1 MAAVALGIQ
10 NPARAQTNVA
20 ALVNASPISN
30 YDVRARAQ
38 LLSATAGLGGSVARQ
53 RALEELIEEEIK
65 FQAARQV
72 GVNVSDAEVS
82 EAMDGIAQRAN
93 LSRSQLRQAF
103 SQIGVDINT
112 LETRIRADI
121 AWRGVV
127 RSQFRREV
135 QIRENDILFALG
147 DRENQ
152 GMVTTTEFS
161 LQQIVF
167 FPSSGA
173 PPSQRRTDADR
184 FRSQFASCET
194 TEELAREFPNAVTKN
209 LRRRTLTQLP
219 EDIRA
224 LIENL
229 EAGQISA
236 PRATDDWLELYAVCS
251 RREIQDDT
259 EARVEIQQEIM
270 SEEGD
275 RLARRLLIDMRRR
288 SVIEYR

>member
-1 MAAVALGIQ
+1 MAAIVLGMQ
-10 NPARAQTNVA
+10 SPAWSQANVA
-20 ALVNASPISN
+20 ALVNDTPISS

-38 LLSATAGLGGSVARQ
+38 FLSATAGLGSSAARQ

-72 GVNVSDAEVS
+72 GVSVSDAEVDQ
-82 EAMDGIAQRAN
+82 AMDGIAQRAN
-93 LSRSQLRQAF
+93 LSRPQLRQAF
-103 SQIGVDINT
+103 AQIGVDVDT
-112 LETRIRADI
+112 LEARIRADI

-135 QIRENDILFALG
+135 RIRENDILFALG

-167 FPSSGA
+167 FPPSGSA
-173 PPSQRRTDADR
+173 PSQRRADADR
-184 FRSQFASCET
+184 FRSQFASCDT
-194 TEELAREFPNAVTKN
+194 TEELARQFPNAVTKN
-209 LRRRTLTQLP
+209 LRRQTLTQLP
-219 EDIRA
+219 EDVRV

-229 EAGQISA
+229 EAGQIST

-259 EARVEIQQEIM
+259 EARVEVRREM
-270 SEEGD
+270 MTEEGD
-275 RLARRLLIDMRRR
+275 RLARRLLIEMRRR
-288 SVIEYR
+288 SVVEYR